1 MIKQRSKRSKTM
13 NLWNRHKKGLLVT
26 LCATTLLTAGGM
38 TAGALI
44 VQSYQQIPVK
54 KIENFETIWNRVW
67 NPKAKQFNSKL
78 IPTVIRQLEAKAVT
92 PTQREQLRLAKASV
106 GLVRVFAKDATIDQ
120 FISASN
126 DYIRQN
132 DADDHFKEQEAINK
146 DRLAKIN
153 TFIKSVNHT
162 LEHISIYN
170 QHELTYDKEIRD
182 KKGLL
187 LDKLNPRGI
196 KWDATEKAT
205 VNHLIGQFDQA
216 INQQIAENKKK
227 DTAQTIISLKGKLNQ
242 FLQQVSQLKQTIA
255 TNYID
260 GKTVQKIKKAL
271 TDLEIDKH
279 RNWFTTI
286 EPLTTSKTD
295 YTTTFSAQFFEDH
308 ADLKSY
314 QVVLSQ
320 IVIPVRVQKET
331 TSDSSYEQ
339 FGYNLA
345 TNLNL
350 DDDNLLLIE
359 SLKNSKISISQTQY
373 ITKEKPRTSTTP
385 STRSTVPSTEST
397 VSSSTTDSSGIAD
410 SSSSL
415 SSSSNNDLPTPS
427 VSDD

>member
-1 MIKQRSKRSKTM
+1 MKQRSKRSKTT
-13 NLWNRHKKGLLVT
+13 NFWNRHKKGLLVT
-26 LCATTLLTAGGM
+26 LCATTLLTAGVV

-44 VQSYQQIPVK
+44 VRSYQQIPVK

-67 NPKAKQFNSKL
+67 NPKVKQFNSKL
-78 IPTVIRQLEAKAVT
+78 TPTVIRQLEAKTVT

-106 GLVRVFAKDATIDQ
+106 GLVQVFAKDATIDQ

-132 DADDHFKEQEAINK
+132 DVDDHFKEQEAINK
-146 DRLAKIN
+146 DRLAKIT

-170 QHELTYDKEIRD
+170 EHELTYDKEIRD

-187 LDKLNPRGI
+187 LDKLNPRDV
-196 KWDATEKAT
+196 KWVATEKAT
-205 VNHLIGQFDQA
+205 VNRLIGQFDQA
-216 INQQIAENKKK
+216 INQQIVENKKK
-227 DTAQTIISLKGKLNQ
+227 DAAQTIISLKGKLNQ

-260 GKTVQKIKKAL
+260 GKMVQKIKKAL
-271 TDLEIDKH
+271 MDVEIDKH
-279 RNWFTTI
+279 RNWLTTL
-286 EPLTTSKTD
+286 EPLTTSTTD
-295 YTTTFSAQFFEDH
+295 YTTTFSAQFFVDH
-308 ADLKSY
+308 ADLKPY
-314 QVVLSQ
+314 QAVLSQ

-331 TSDSSYEQ
+331 TSDPSYEQ
-339 FGYNLA
+339 LGYNLA

-350 DDDNLLLIE
+350 DNDNLLLIE

-385 STRSTVPSTEST
+385 STKPTVPSSITDVRDATDTSSSSS
-397 VSSSTTDSSGIAD
+397 SSST
-410 SSSSL
+410 
-415 SSSSNNDLPTPS
+415 NDLPTPS
-427 VSDD
+427 VSDN

>member
-1 MIKQRSKRSKTM
+1 M
-13 NLWNRHKKGLLVT
+13 NFWNRHKKGLLVT
-26 LCATTLLTAGGM
+26 LCATTLLTAGVV

-67 NPKAKQFNSKL
+67 NPKVKQFNSKL
-78 IPTVIRQLEAKAVT
+78 TPTVIRQLEAKAVT

-106 GLVRVFAKDATIDQ
+106 GLVQVFTKDTTIDQ
-120 FISASN
+120 FINASN
-126 DYIRQN
+126 NYIRQN
-132 DADDHFKEQEAINK
+132 DADDHFKEQETINK
-146 DRLAKIN
+146 DRLAKI
-153 TFIKSVNHT
+153 TAFIKSVNHT
-162 LEHISIYN
+162 LEHVSIYN

-187 LDKLNPRGI
+187 LDKLNPHDV

-205 VNHLIGQFDQA
+205 VNRLIGQFDQA

-227 DTAQTIISLKGKLNQ
+227 DTAQTIISLKGKLDQ

-260 GKTVQKIKKAL
+260 GKTIQKIKKAL
-271 TDLEIDKH
+271 MDVEIDKH
-279 RNWFTTI
+279 RNWLITI

-308 ADLKSY
+308 VDLKSY
-314 QVVLSQ
+314 QAVLSQ
-320 IVIPVRVQKET
+320 ITIPVRVLKET
-331 TSDSSYEQ
+331 TSDPSYEQ

-345 TNLNL
+345 TNLNI
-350 DDDNLLLIE
+350 DDNNLLLIA
-359 SLKNSKISISQTQY
+359 SLKNIKISISQTQY
-373 ITKEKPRTSTTP
+373 ITKEKPRPSTT
-385 STRSTVPSTEST
+385 PSTEST
-397 VSSSTTDSSGIAD
+397 VPSSTTGSSSTID
-410 SSSSL
+410 SSSSS

-427 VSDD
+427 VSDN